1 MTDDQLTCRCGQPLP
16 TFSLTGTHG
25 PRFTCGCGRMY
36 SPPDINLGVLLDRVD
51 ALQARVE
58 ALEAKN
64 EEHKL

>member
-16 TFSLTGTHG
+16 TLSLTATHA
-25 PRFTCGCGRMY
+25 PRFTCGCGRQY
-36 SPPDINLGVLLDRVD
+36 GPPDINLGVLLDRVD

-58 ALEAKN
+58 VLEAKN